1 MSKLSPSD
9 TSAATRPA
17 EPADSAESVALRQPS
32 QQPGTQ
38 QHGRRISR
46 VMLLQRELNDKP
58 VPVPRPSAPTASAVA
73 RASAALRSHGVEPV
87 GPECTDHVDL
97 VLVLGVYDVGEE
109 AGTLDLIR
117 NRGDTALRYL
127 PCDGRVVTI
136 HTHLFLRLK
145 YSTMPASSST

>member
-1 MSKLSPSD
+1 MSKLSLSD

-17 EPADSAESVALRQPS
+17 EPADSTESVALRRSS

-73 RASAALRSHGVEPV
+73 RAAAAESTTRVW
-87 GPECTDHVDL
+87 
-97 VLVLGVYDVGEE
+97 
-109 AGTLDLIR
+109 A
-117 NRGDTALRYL
+117 DTGS
-127 PCDGRVVTI
+127 P
-136 HTHLFLRLK
+136 
-145 YSTMPASSST
+145 